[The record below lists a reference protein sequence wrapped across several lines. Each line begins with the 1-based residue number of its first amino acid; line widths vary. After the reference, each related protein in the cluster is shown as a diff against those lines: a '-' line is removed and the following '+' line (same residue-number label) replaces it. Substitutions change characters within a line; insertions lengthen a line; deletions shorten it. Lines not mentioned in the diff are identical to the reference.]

1 MLDQLDSN
9 IVSVDAA
16 GASADAKAPHFDVA
30 IIGTGF
36 AGLGMAI
43 RLKQKGM
50 DDFVVLERAAD
61 LGGTWRDN
69 TYPGCQ
75 CDVPSHLYS
84 FSFAPNPNWTRAF
97 SLQPEIWEYLR
108 GCARR
113 FGLMPHIR
121 FNHAVTMA
129 SWDEERQ
136 HWRIESSGGVI
147 TSRVL
152 ISGMGGLSEPSI
164 PPLTGLDRF
173 KGTTFHS
180 AAWNH
185 DHDLKGRRVAV
196 VGTGASSIQFVPQ
209 IQPEVGELFLYQR
222 TPPWIM
228 PHRDKRLEPWKQ
240 RLYNRFPAAQR
251 FVRSAIYWSRE
262 GFVPF
267 FTNQKLAGVP
277 RRISLKH
284 LESQVAEPGLR
295 DLLTPNYAV
304 GCKRILISND
314 YYPALQQ
321 PNVEVVTAGIKE
333 VREHSII
340 SADGTE
346 REVDTIIFGTGFH
359 VTDSPFAERI
369 RGRDGQLLSAVFEGS
384 PQALRGTTV
393 AGFPNAFILLGP
405 NTGLGHTSVVVMIEA
420 QVRYVLDCLRTMKR
434 RGVATVEA
442 RQEAQVIYNEK
453 LQAALKTTVWNAGGC
468 ASWYLDANG
477 RNTTLWPTYTWRY
490 SRDMRR
496 FNAAEYV
503 VRSGDPSRRE
513 VQTLEAPSSWPETG
527 DRGSP
532 SARSVAEPYGTRC
545 P

>member
-1 MLDQLDSN
+1 MDRS
-9 IVSVDAA
+9 A
-16 GASADAKAPHFDVA
+16 GSAPGVGHFDVA

-43 RLKQKGM
+43 RLKQEGM
-50 DDFVVLERAAD
+50 HDFVVLERASD

-97 SLQPEIWEYLR
+97 SRQPEIWDYLR
-108 GCARR
+108 DCATR
-113 FGLMPHIR
+113 FAITPHIR
-121 FNHAVTMA
+121 FDHTVTMA
-129 SWDEERQ
+129 AWSEEQ
-136 HWRIESSGGVI
+136 QLWRIETSAGVI

-164 PPLTGLDRF
+164 PPLAGLDKF
-173 KGTTFHS
+173 TGTYFHS
-180 AAWNH
+180 ATWNH

-196 VGTGASSIQFVPQ
+196 VGTGASSIQFVPR
-209 IQPEVGELFLYQR
+209 IQKQVDQLFLYQR

-228 PHRDKRLEPWKQ
+228 PHRDKRLESWKH
-240 RLYNRFPAAQR
+240 RLYSRFPAAQKL
-251 FVRSAIYWSRE
+251 VRSAIYWGRE

-267 FTNQKLAGVP
+267 FTNEKLANLP

-284 LESQVAEPGLR
+284 LETQVADPELR
-295 DLLTPNYAV
+295 ARLTPTYAV

-321 PNVEVVTAGIKE
+321 PNVKVVTEGVKE
-333 VREHSII
+333 IREHSIV
-340 SADGTE
+340 STDGTE

-369 RGRDGQLLSAVFEGS
+369 RGRDGQLLAEVFDGS
-384 PQALRGTTV
+384 PQALRGTTI

-420 QVRYVLDCLRTMKR
+420 QVRYVLDTLRYMRR
-434 RGVATVEA
+434 RGVSTVEA
-442 RQEAQVIYNEK
+442 REDAQILFNQNLQQE
-453 LQAALKTTVWNAGGC
+453 LKDTVWNAGGC
-468 ASWYLDANG
+468 ASWYLDATG
-477 RNTTLWPTYTWRY
+477 RNTTIWPTYTWRF
-490 SRDMRR
+490 SRQMRR
-496 FNAAEYV
+496 FDPAEYV
-503 VRSGDPSRRE
+503 VRTG
-513 VQTLEAPSSWPETG
+513 APAPT
-527 DRGSP
+527 
-532 SARSVAEPYGTRC
+532 AATV
-545 P
+545 